1 MSDNHYIQ
9 SRAALLEA
17 LKASVGTAYPLLT
30 GTSLEDKAPR
40 YYRFSY
46 LPAGDDPATLGTSGQ
61 DEFTGLAQ
69 VDVCSLATE
78 GFKAHYDM
86 LASVRSA
93 YSYSVP
99 LTYGSTTV
107 RITSVETN
115 SIEVD
120 NDLYSRT
127 AVSIYFTYRIQRG

>member
-17 LKASVGTAYPLLT
+17 LKASVGTVYPLLT
-30 GTSLEDKAPR
+30 GTILEDKAPR

-46 LPAGDDPATLGTSGQ
+46 LPAGDDPATLGTNGQ

-86 LASVRSA
+86 LAAVRSA
-93 YSYSVP
+93 YSYSQP
-99 LTYGSTTV
+99 LTYGKTAVMVS
-107 RITSVETN
+107 SVTA
-115 SIEVD
+115 SPVPVD

-127 AVSIYFTYRIQRG
+127 ALTIYFSYRVQRG